1 LNKHKELR
9 LFLKGDVPKKVP
21 GEVTEYAGVKIDW
34 IRGKRAVLTI
44 FENGVKKEDVQLYA
58 LKTRAQMH
66 ELMENKGFRR
76 KTAQEKMES
85 IKSERIEEQIKK
97 IENLSSS
104 PSFFG
109 GMMSVYGMALFVVV
123 GLAFFV
129 GNKKRKNTLRS
140 TTAGNNSLV
149 SRV

>member
-1 LNKHKELR
+1 
-9 LFLKGDVPKKVP
+9 
-21 GEVTEYAGVKIDW
+21 
-34 IRGKRAVLTI
+34 
-44 FENGVKKEDVQLYA
+44 
-58 LKTRAQMH
+58 MH
-66 ELMENKGFRR
+66 ELMEKKGFRR

-97 IENLSSS
+97 IENSSSS

-109 GMMSVYGMALFVVV
+109 GMMTVYGMALFVVV